1 MLGYATLGS
10 NDLARSCDFY
20 DKLTA
25 EFGGKRLLELP
36 EGKGVF
42 YGRSMAEAG
51 LLIRTPF
58 NEEPATVGNGVMAAL
73 AASDTDMVD
82 RVHALALELGAVD
95 EGAPGQRTDFFYG
108 AYFRDPDGNKLAV
121 YVFI

>member
-1 MLGYATLGS
+1 MLGYVTLGS
-10 NDLARSCDFY
+10 NDLARATAFY
-20 DKLTA
+20 DKLSA

-58 NEEPATVGNGVMAAL
+58 NEQPATVGNGVMAAL
-73 AASDTDMVD
+73 AATDTAMVD
-82 RVHALALELGAVD
+82 RVHAAALALGATD

-108 AYFRDPDGNKLAV
+108 AYFRDLDGNKLAV